1 MNVQIINT
9 GMCLWLPAAR
19 HELNVRK
26 KDSGN
31 IMKVNKNVYNE
42 FMLIFFKGPRVV
54 IVFNEE
60 YLLTN
65 VLEAES
71 LQAWCL
77 VK

>member
-1 MNVQIINT
+1 MSECTDIST
-9 GMCLWLPAAR
+9 RMCLWLPAAR

-42 FMLIFFKGPRVV
+42 FMLIFFKGPRKV

-60 YLLTN
+60 YLPTN

-71 LQAWCL
+71 FQA
-77 VK
+77 

>member
-1 MNVQIINT
+1 MNAQIINT
-9 GMCLWLPAAR
+9 GICLWLPAAR
-19 HELNVRK
+19 HELNAGK
-26 KDSGN
+26 KESGN

-42 FMLIFFKGPRVV
+42 FMLIFFEGPRVV
-54 IVFNEE
+54 IVFNDE